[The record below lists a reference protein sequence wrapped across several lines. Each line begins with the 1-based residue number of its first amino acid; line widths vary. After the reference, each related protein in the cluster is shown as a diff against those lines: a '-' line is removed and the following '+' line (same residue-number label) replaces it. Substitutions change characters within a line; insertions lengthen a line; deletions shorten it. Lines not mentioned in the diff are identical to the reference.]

1 MTKGSLD
8 AFMDRNYMYIF
19 FIFKIYKVVLNENSV
34 RFVSSIE
41 VSFNYPLGAY
51 TERYSQLPEVFCT
64 MCVLFIVY
72 YLACV
77 CALRSFASFKI
88 NAKTFLAKRVVG
100 KNGILIVRFNWL
112 TINVQHAIPS
122 ANASGD
128 SKNAYLAMAFCT
140 EAIVSQ

>member
-8 AFMDRNYMYIF
+8 AFMDRNYMYF
-19 FIFKIYKVVLNENSV
+19 FSEIYKVVLNENSV

-51 TERYSQLPEVFCT
+51 TERYGQLPEVFCT
-64 MCVLFIVY
+64 MCV
-72 YLACV
+72 YLLCV
-77 CALRSFASFKI
+77 CVLRSFASFKI
-88 NAKTFLAKRVVG
+88 NAETFLAKRVVG

-128 SKNAYLAMAFCT
+128 SKNAYLAMAFCA